1 MKNAPTVK
9 SWKSLLKYLLD
20 NKADKGRHESD
31 ALPGLIKAIT
41 RMQDQGEAFT
51 ADPRELWKRINSR
64 PSDVTNENAPLRSD
78 LEDDTVNPSRG
89 GGAFP
94 RRESNHFED
103 PIRNGGW
110 PPVPVETSAQPEEV
124 LAAPEAEEAPEQGK
138 LASLV
143 KNRRVV
149 LSGVAAAAGIAGLAA
164 AILRRRRAAA

>member
-94 RRESNHFED
+94 RRQTILRTRSGMEAGRPSPWKPRLSRRKYWRPLRPKKH
-103 PIRNGGW
+103 RNKENWQVWSRIGEWFSQVW
-110 PPVPVETSAQPEEV
+110 PPPQ
-124 LAAPEAEEAPEQGK
+124 
-138 LASLV
+138 AS
-143 KNRRVV
+143 
-149 LSGVAAAAGIAGLAA
+149 
-164 AILRRRRAAA
+164 RASPPPF